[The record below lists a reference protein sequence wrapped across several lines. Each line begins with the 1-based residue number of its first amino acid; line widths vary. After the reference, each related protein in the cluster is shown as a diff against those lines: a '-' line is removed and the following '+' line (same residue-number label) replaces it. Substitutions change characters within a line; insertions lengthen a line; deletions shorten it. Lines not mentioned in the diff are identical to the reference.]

1 MFNSMFITEQSKPCA
16 YYADILVRRWHEM
29 QIGLIIYTS
38 MASLLLWNQE
48 CFSWT
53 CAFNKPAS
61 FVFLCDVSRWVA
73 SMHIGWACLVGSDIK
88 ARSAAQHFPQMDL
101 NELRN
106 LITNNKKDGVIVSNG
121 TVDAHDAIKIWNAA
135 GSTYSI
141 YSVNNRVILTNMSC
155 DDDDEFPASSF
166 SLACDSSIEP
176 ILARLWLLNV
186 IRAWTIQ

>member
-1 MFNSMFITEQSKPCA
+1 
-16 YYADILVRRWHEM
+16 
-29 QIGLIIYTS
+29 
-38 MASLLLWNQE
+38 
-48 CFSWT
+48 
-53 CAFNKPAS
+53 
-61 FVFLCDVSRWVA
+61 
-73 SMHIGWACLVGSDIK
+73 
-88 ARSAAQHFPQMDL
+88 MDL

-106 LITNNKKDGVIVSNG
+106 LITNNKKDGVIMSNG

-176 ILARLWLLNV
+176 ILARLRLLNV
-186 IRAWTIQ
+186 ML